1 MRFAVQ
7 IFDKTDNRKI
17 YLENVSDSQ
26 ITKNITIT
34 THPIVSGEEIA
45 DHYYKEPITM
55 TINGV
60 ISLNG
65 SKSEVLEGSTVKGN
79 PRMLRRFEEVFERVQ
94 NDGHLCDIVKIQRG
108 ESGSY
113 RFSKRENMVLT
124 AISWTEGINTLGF
137 NMTFTQALIV
147 DQTIFED
154 DNRIDTGKTDRD
166 NNNTLTD
173 ETLPNVN
180 VPDKTSFAREIVD
193 WDVIEAQ
200 IVASLRMA
208 GVFSDSFFLKAAFPV
223 NYLYEPLTEE
233 KVRDEKTI
241 RNVTLADIQKACRI
255 FALSLDYIGKNNPF
269 ELDIIDKAG
278 PYYNKERNRMES
290 KGGLL
295 KDPLLIGIDN
305 VLSFKRIG
313 QFINEL
319 DGYLKSLESH
329 YEMYRFPQSG
339 EQDVLVTIGNEDF
352 VFQVRNNNVN
362 GSYKIT
368 VLQGQNSAAENPVS
382 VGGISDIRGGISTY
396 MQATNSNA
404 ILRTG
409 GGQYVHLLKL
419 EERTVG
425 LEYFALIIS
434 PVQYP
439 PDSFIE
445 NIRKIT
451 RSFVG
456 GGFVG

>member
-1 MRFAVQ
+1 
-7 IFDKTDNRKI
+7 
-17 YLENVSDSQ
+17 
-26 ITKNITIT
+26 
-34 THPIVSGEEIA
+34 
-45 DHYYKEPITM
+45 
-55 TINGV
+55 
-60 ISLNG
+60 
-65 SKSEVLEGSTVKGN
+65 
-79 PRMLRRFEEVFERVQ
+79 MLRRFEEVFERVQ

-124 AISWTEGINTLGF
+124 AITWTEGINTLGF

-166 NNNTLTD
+166 NNNTLPD
-173 ETLPNVN
+173 ESLPNVN

-208 GVFSDSFFLKAAFPV
+208 GVFSERFFRAALSI
-223 NYLYEPLTEE
+223 NYLSEPLTEE
-233 KVRDEKTI
+233 KIKDEKSI
-241 RNVTLADIQKACRI
+241 RNVTLADVQKACRI

-269 ELDIIDKAG
+269 ELDVIDKAG
-278 PYYNKERNRMES
+278 KHYNKERNRME
-290 KGGLL
+290 GMEGTRTDPILL
-295 KDPLLIGIDN
+295 AKDPVRIL
-305 VLSFKRIG
+305 KRVG

-339 EQDVLVTIGNEDF
+339 EQDVLVAIGNEDF

-409 GGQYVHLLKL
+409 GGQYVHLWKL

-425 LEYFALIIS
+425 LDYFALVIS
-434 PVQYP
+434 PAQYP

>member
-17 YLENVSDSQ
+17 YFENVSDSQ

-124 AISWTEGINTLGF
+124 AVTWTEGINTLGF
-137 NMTFTQALIV
+137 NMTFRQALIV

-166 NNNTLTD
+166 NNNTLPD
-173 ETLPNVN
+173 ESLPNVN
-180 VPDKTSFAREIVD
+180 APDKTSFAREIVD

-200 IVASLRMA
+200 IVASLHMSGA
-208 GVFSDSFFLKAAFPV
+208 IPNEFYNAIISASP
-223 NYLYEPLTEE
+223 PTEDIIDKE
-233 KVRDEKTI
+233 TSVKG
-241 RNVTLADIQKACRI
+241 VTLADVTKARVI
-255 FALSLDYIGKNNPF
+255 FQQSKSYLREGNPF
-269 ELDIIDKAG
+269 
-278 PYYNKERNRMES
+278 
-290 KGGLL
+290 GLG
-295 KDPLLIGIDN
+295 KQRVG
-305 VLSFKRIG
+305 SYFKRITEEKQLWRFMLG
-313 QFINEL
+313 PSNYYFRPETIYFKNAGRFIKKL
-319 DGYLKSLESH
+319 DEYLRQLSSP
-329 YEMYRFPQSG
+329 YEMYQFAQSG
-339 EQDVLVTIGNEDF
+339 EQDVLATIGNENF
-352 VFQVRNNNVN
+352 IFQVRNNNVN
-362 GSYKIT
+362 GSYGIT
-368 VLQGQNSAAENPVS
+368 ILKGQTSAAENPVA
-382 VGGISDIRGGISTY
+382 VGGISDIRGAISTY
-396 MQATNSNA
+396 VQATNSNA
-404 ILRTG
+404 LLRTG
-409 GGQYVHLLKL
+409 SGQYIHLLKL
-419 EERTVG
+419 KERTVG
-425 LEYFALIIS
+425 LEYFALVIS
-434 PVQYP
+434 PP
-439 PDSFIE
+439 NTSPDSFVE
-445 NIRKIT
+445 NIIKIVKEFT
-451 RSFVG
+451 G
-456 GGFVG
+456 GER

>member
-45 DHYYKEPITM
+45 DHYYKDPITM
-55 TINGV
+55 AINGV

-124 AISWTEGINTLGF
+124 AITWTEGINTLGF

-166 NNNTLTD
+166 NNNTLPD
-173 ETLPNVN
+173 ESLPNVN

-208 GVFSDSFFLKAAFPV
+208 GVFSERFFTAALSI
-223 NYLYEPLTEE
+223 NYLSEPLTEE
-233 KVRDEKTI
+233 KIKDEKSI
-241 RNVTLADIQKACRI
+241 RNVTLADVQKACRI

-269 ELDIIDKAG
+269 ELDVIDKAG
-278 PYYNKERNRMES
+278 KHYNKERNRME
-290 KGGLL
+290 GMEGTRTDPILL
-295 KDPLLIGIDN
+295 AKDPVRIL
-305 VLSFKRIG
+305 KRVG

-339 EQDVLVTIGNEDF
+339 EQDVLVAIGNEDF

-425 LEYFALIIS
+425 LDYFALIIS

>member
-200 IVASLRMA
+200 IVASLHMSGA
-208 GVFSDSFFLKAAFPV
+208 IP
-223 NYLYEPLTEE
+223 
-233 KVRDEKTI
+233 DEFYNAIISASPPTAEGLERVTAVKD
-241 RNVTLADIQKACRI
+241 VTLADVTKAISI
-255 FALSLDYIGKNNPF
+255 FQRSKSYLRDDNPF
-269 ELDIIDKAG
+269 GLDRQRVGWYFKTVSPRVAVQTLLFEDKRFPGSTIYFKSAG
-278 PYYNKERNRMES
+278 RFIKKLDEYLRQ
-290 KGGLL
+290 
-295 KDPLLIGIDN
+295 
-305 VLSFKRIG
+305 LS
-313 QFINEL
+313 
-319 DGYLKSLESH
+319 SP
-329 YEMYRFPQSG
+329 YEMYQFAQSG
-339 EQDVLVTIGNEDF
+339 EQDVLVTIGNENF
-352 VFQVRNNNVN
+352 IFQVRNNNVN
-362 GSYKIT
+362 GSYGIT
-368 VLQGQNSAAENPVS
+368 ILKEQTSAAENPVS
-382 VGGISDIRGGISTY
+382 VGGISDIRGAISTY
-396 MQATNSNA
+396 VQATNSNA
-404 ILRTG
+404 LLRTG
-409 GGQYVHLLKL
+409 NGQYIHLLKL
-419 EERTVG
+419 KERTVG
-425 LEYFALIIS
+425 LEYFALVIS
-434 PVQYP
+434 PP
-439 PDSFIE
+439 NTSPDAFVE
-445 NIRKIT
+445 NIIKIVKEFT
-451 RSFVG
+451 G
-456 GGFVG
+456 GER

>member
-26 ITKNITIT
+26 IAKNITMT
-34 THPIVSGEEIA
+34 THPIIGGEKIA
-45 DHYYKEPITM
+45 DHYYKDPITM

-124 AISWTEGINTLGF
+124 AITWTEGINTLGF
-137 NMTFTQALIV
+137 SMTFTQALIV

-166 NNNTLTD
+166 NSNTLTD

-208 GVFSDSFFLKAAFPV
+208 GVFGERFFTAALSI
-223 NYLYEPLTEE
+223 NYLSEPLTEE
-233 KVRDEKTI
+233 KIKDEKSI

-269 ELDIIDKAG
+269 ELDVIDKAG
-278 PYYNKERNRMES
+278 KHYNKERNRME
-290 KGGLL
+290 GMEGTRTDPILL
-295 KDPLLIGIDN
+295 AKDPVRIL
-305 VLSFKRIG
+305 KRVG
-313 QFINEL
+313 QFIKEL

-368 VLQGQNSAAENPVS
+368 ILQGQNSAAENPVS

-419 EERTVG
+419 KERTVG

>member
-34 THPIVSGEEIA
+34 THPVVSGEEIA

-65 SKSEVLEGSTVKGN
+65 SKSEVLEGSTVRGN

-173 ETLPNVN
+173 ESLPNVN

-208 GVFSDSFFLKAAFPV
+208 GVFGERFFTAALSI
-223 NYLYEPLTEE
+223 NYLSEPLTEE
-233 KVRDEKTI
+233 KIKDEKSI

-269 ELDIIDKAG
+269 ELDVIDKAG
-278 PYYNKERNRMES
+278 KHYNKERNRME
-290 KGGLL
+290 GMEGARTDRILFA
-295 KDPLLIGIDN
+295 KDPVRML
-305 VLSFKRIG
+305 KRVG

-368 VLQGQNSAAENPVS
+368 VLQGQDSAAENPVS

-409 GGQYVHLLKL
+409 SGQYVHLLKL

-425 LEYFALIIS
+425 LEYFALVIS

>member
-26 ITKNITIT
+26 IAKNITIT
-34 THPIVSGEEIA
+34 THPVVSGEEIA
-45 DHYYKEPITM
+45 DHYYKEPTTM

-124 AISWTEGINTLGF
+124 AVTWTEGINTLGF

-193 WDVIEAQ
+193 WDVVEAQ

-208 GVFSDSFFLKAAFPV
+208 GVFGENFFFTAAFSI
-223 NYLYEPLTEE
+223 NYLSEPLTEE
-233 KVRDEKTI
+233 KIKDEKSI
-241 RNVTLADIQKACRI
+241 RNVTLADVQKACRI
-255 FALSLDYIGKNNPF
+255 FALSLNYIGKNNPF
-269 ELDIIDKAG
+269 ELDVIDKAG
-278 PYYNKERNRMES
+278 KHYNKERNRMEG
-290 KGGLL
+290 KEGLRTDTIL
-295 KDPLLIGIDN
+295 FAKDP
-305 VLSFKRIG
+305 V
-313 QFINEL
+313 
-319 DGYLKSLESH
+319 H
-329 YEMYRFPQSG
+329 
-339 EQDVLVTIGNEDF
+339 
-352 VFQVRNNNVN
+352 
-362 GSYKIT
+362 
-368 VLQGQNSAAENPVS
+368 
-382 VGGISDIRGGISTY
+382 IRY
-396 MQATNSNA
+396 H
-404 ILRTG
+404 
-409 GGQYVHLLKL
+409 V
-419 EERTVG
+419 
-425 LEYFALIIS
+425 
-434 PVQYP
+434 
-439 PDSFIE
+439 
-445 NIRKIT
+445 
-451 RSFVG
+451 
-456 GGFVG
+456 

>member
-26 ITKNITIT
+26 IAKNITMT
-34 THPIVSGEEIA
+34 THPIIGGEKIA
-45 DHYYKEPITM
+45 DHYYKDPITM
-55 TINGV
+55 AINGI

-124 AISWTEGINTLGF
+124 AITWAEGINTLGF

-208 GVFSDSFFLKAAFPV
+208 GVFGENFFKAAFSI
-223 NYLYEPLTEE
+223 NCLSEPLTEE
-233 KVRDEKTI
+233 KIKDEKSI
-241 RNVTLADIQKACRI
+241 RNVTLADVQKACRI
-255 FALSLDYIGKNNPF
+255 FALSLGYIGKNNPF
-269 ELDIIDKAG
+269 ELDVIDKAG
-278 PYYNKERNRMES
+278 KHYNKERNRMEG
-290 KGGLL
+290 KEGIRTDTILFA
-295 KDPLLIGIDN
+295 KDPVRML
-305 VLSFKRIG
+305 KRVG

-319 DGYLKSLESH
+319 DGYLKSLVSH

-368 VLQGQNSAAENPVS
+368 ILQGQNSAAENPVS

-396 MQATNSNA
+396 TQAMNSNA

-425 LEYFALIIS
+425 LEYFALVIS

>member
-34 THPIVSGEEIA
+34 THPVVSGEEIA

-166 NNNTLTD
+166 NNNTLPD

-208 GVFSDSFFLKAAFPV
+208 GVFGERFFTAALSI
-223 NYLYEPLTEE
+223 NYLSEPLTEE
-233 KVRDEKTI
+233 KVRDEKSI

-269 ELDIIDKAG
+269 ELDVIEKSG
-278 PYYNKERNRMES
+278 KHYNKERNRME
-290 KGGLL
+290 GMEGTRTDPILFA
-295 KDPLLIGIDN
+295 KDPVRSLKH
-305 VLSFKRIG
+305 VG
-313 QFINEL
+313 QFIKEL

-425 LEYFALIIS
+425 LEYFALVIS

-456 GGFVG
+456 GGFIG

>member
-55 TINGV
+55 TINGI

-65 SKSEVLEGSTVKGN
+65 SKSEVLEGSTVRGN

-124 AISWTEGINTLGF
+124 AVTWTEGINTLGF

-166 NNNTLTD
+166 NNNTLPD
-173 ETLPNVN
+173 ESLPNVN

-208 GVFSDSFFLKAAFPV
+208 GVFSERFFTAALSI
-223 NYLYEPLTEE
+223 NYLSEPLTEE
-233 KVRDEKTI
+233 KIKDEKSI
-241 RNVTLADIQKACRI
+241 RNVTLADVQKACRI

-269 ELDIIDKAG
+269 ELDVIDKAG
-278 PYYNKERNRMES
+278 KHYNKERNRME
-290 KGGLL
+290 GMEGTRTDPILL
-295 KDPLLIGIDN
+295 AKDPVRIL
-305 VLSFKRIG
+305 KRVG

-339 EQDVLVTIGNEDF
+339 EQDVLVAIGNEDF

-425 LEYFALIIS
+425 LEYFALVIS

>member
-65 SKSEVLEGSTVKGN
+65 SKSEVLEGSTVRGN

-137 NMTFTQALIV
+137 NMTFRQALIV

-166 NNNTLTD
+166 NNNTLPD
-173 ETLPNVN
+173 ESLPNVN

-200 IVASLRMA
+200 IVASLHMSGA
-208 GVFSDSFFLKAAFPV
+208 IPNEFYNAIISASP
-223 NYLYEPLTEE
+223 PTEDIIDKE
-233 KVRDEKTI
+233 TSVKG
-241 RNVTLADIQKACRI
+241 VTLADVTKARVI
-255 FALSLDYIGKNNPF
+255 FQQSKSYLREGNPF
-269 ELDIIDKAG
+269 
-278 PYYNKERNRMES
+278 
-290 KGGLL
+290 GLG
-295 KDPLLIGIDN
+295 KQRVG
-305 VLSFKRIG
+305 SYFKRITEEKQLWRFMLG
-313 QFINEL
+313 PSNYYFRPETIYFKNAGRFIKKL
-319 DGYLKSLESH
+319 DEYLRQLSSP
-329 YEMYRFPQSG
+329 YEMYQFAQSG
-339 EQDVLVTIGNEDF
+339 EQDVLATIGNENF
-352 VFQVRNNNVN
+352 IFQVRNNNVN
-362 GSYKIT
+362 GSYGIT
-368 VLQGQNSAAENPVS
+368 ILKGQTSAAENPVS
-382 VGGISDIRGGISTY
+382 VGGISDIRGAISTY
-396 MQATNSNA
+396 VQATNSNA
-404 ILRTG
+404 LLRTG
-409 GGQYVHLLKL
+409 SGQYIHLLKL
-419 EERTVG
+419 KERTVG
-425 LEYFALIIS
+425 LEYFALVIS
-434 PVQYP
+434 PP
-439 PDSFIE
+439 NTSPDSFVE
-445 NIRKIT
+445 NIIKIVKEFT
-451 RSFVG
+451 G
-456 GGFVG
+456 GER

>member
-17 YLENVSDSQ
+17 YLQNVSDSQ

-94 NDGHLCDIVKIQRG
+94 NDGHLCDIVKMQRG

-124 AISWTEGINTLGF
+124 AITWTEGINTLGF

-166 NNNTLTD
+166 NNNTLPD
-173 ETLPNVN
+173 ESLPNVN

-208 GVFSDSFFLKAAFPV
+208 GVFSERFFTAALSI
-223 NYLYEPLTEE
+223 NYLSEPLTEE
-233 KVRDEKTI
+233 KIKDEKSI
-241 RNVTLADIQKACRI
+241 RNVTLADVQKACRI

-269 ELDIIDKAG
+269 ELDVIDKAG
-278 PYYNKERNRMES
+278 KHYNKERNRME
-290 KGGLL
+290 GMEGTRTDPILL
-295 KDPLLIGIDN
+295 AKDPVRIL
-305 VLSFKRIG
+305 KRVG

-425 LEYFALIIS
+425 LEYFALVIS

-451 RSFVG
+451 QSFVG
-456 GGFVG
+456 GGFIG

>member
-34 THPIVSGEEIA
+34 THPVVSGEEIA
-45 DHYYKEPITM
+45 DHYYKDPITM

-124 AISWTEGINTLGF
+124 AVTWTEGINTLGF

-200 IVASLRMA
+200 IVASLHMSGA
-208 GVFSDSFFLKAAFPV
+208 IPDEFYNSVISASP
-223 NYLYEPLTEE
+223 PTEE
-233 KVRDEKTI
+233 LIDKVTNVKG
-241 RNVTLADIQKACRI
+241 VTLADVTKAISI
-255 FALSLDYIGKNNPF
+255 FQQSKSYLRDDNPF
-269 ELDIIDKAG
+269 GLDRQRVGWYFKTVSPRVAAQTLLFEDKRFPGSTIYFKSAG
-278 PYYNKERNRMES
+278 RFIKKLDEYLRQ
-290 KGGLL
+290 
-295 KDPLLIGIDN
+295 
-305 VLSFKRIG
+305 LS
-313 QFINEL
+313 
-319 DGYLKSLESH
+319 SP
-329 YEMYRFPQSG
+329 YEMYQFAQSG
-339 EQDVLVTIGNEDF
+339 EQDVLVTIGNENF

-362 GSYKIT
+362 GSYGIT
-368 VLQGQNSAAENPVS
+368 ILKGQTSAAENPVS
-382 VGGISDIRGGISTY
+382 VGGISDIRGAISTY
-396 MQATNSNA
+396 TQATNSNA
-404 ILRTG
+404 LLRTG
-409 GGQYVHLLKL
+409 GGQYIHLLKL
-419 EERTVG
+419 KERTVG
-425 LEYFALIIS
+425 LEYFALVIS
-434 PVQYP
+434 PPNTSPNAFV
-439 PDSFIE
+439 E
-445 NIRKIT
+445 NIIKIVKEFT
-451 RSFVG
+451 G
-456 GGFVG
+456 GER

>member
-26 ITKNITIT
+26 IAKNITMT
-34 THPIVSGEEIA
+34 THPIIGGEKIA
-45 DHYYKEPITM
+45 DHYYKDPITM

-65 SKSEVLEGSTVKGN
+65 SKSEVLEGSMVKGN

-108 ESGSY
+108 ENGSY

-124 AISWTEGINTLGF
+124 AITWTEGINTLGF
-137 NMTFTQALIV
+137 SMTFTQALIV

-154 DNRIDTGKTDRD
+154 DSRIDTGKTDRD

-208 GVFSDSFFLKAAFPV
+208 GVFDERFFTAALSI
-223 NYLYEPLTEE
+223 NYLSEPLTEE
-233 KVRDEKTI
+233 KIKDEKSI

-269 ELDIIDKAG
+269 ELDVIDKAG
-278 PYYNKERNRMES
+278 KHYNKERNRME
-290 KGGLL
+290 GMEGTRTDPILL
-295 KDPLLIGIDN
+295 AKDPVRIL
-305 VLSFKRIG
+305 KRVG
-313 QFINEL
+313 QFIKEL

-368 VLQGQNSAAENPVS
+368 ILQGQNSAAENPVS

-419 EERTVG
+419 KERTVG

>member
-26 ITKNITIT
+26 IAKNITIT

-45 DHYYKEPITM
+45 DHYYKDPITM

-200 IVASLRMA
+200 IVASLHMSGA
-208 GVFSDSFFLKAAFPV
+208 IPNEFYNAIISASP
-223 NYLYEPLTEE
+223 PTEE
-233 KVRDEKTI
+233 VIDRETSVKG
-241 RNVTLADIQKACRI
+241 VTLADVTKAIAI
-255 FALSLDYIGKNNPF
+255 FQQSKSYLRENNPF
-269 ELDIIDKAG
+269 A
-278 PYYNKERNRMES
+278 
-290 KGGLL
+290 
-295 KDPLLIGIDN
+295 IGRQRTG
-305 VLSFKRIG
+305 SYFKRITEEKQLWRFVFSSSNYYFRPETIYFKNAG
-313 QFINEL
+313 RFIKKL
-319 DGYLKSLESH
+319 DEYLRQLSSP
-329 YEMYRFPQSG
+329 YEMYQFAQSG
-339 EQDVLVTIGNEDF
+339 EQDVLVTIGNENF
-352 VFQVRNNNVN
+352 IFQVRNNNVN
-362 GSYKIT
+362 GSYGIT
-368 VLQGQNSAAENPVS
+368 ILKGQTSAAENPVS
-382 VGGISDIRGGISTY
+382 VGGISDIRGAISTY
-396 MQATNSNA
+396 TQATNSNA
-404 ILRTG
+404 LLRTG
-409 GGQYVHLLKL
+409 SGQYIHLLKL
-419 EERTVG
+419 KERTVG
-425 LEYFALIIS
+425 LEYFALVIS
-434 PVQYP
+434 PP
-439 PDSFIE
+439 NTSPDSFVESI
-445 NIRKIT
+445 IKIVKEFT
-451 RSFVG
+451 G
-456 GGFVG
+456 GER

>member
-26 ITKNITIT
+26 IAKNITMT
-34 THPIVSGEEIA
+34 THPIIGGEKIA
-45 DHYYKEPITM
+45 DHYYKDPITM

-94 NDGHLCDIVKIQRG
+94 NNGHLCDIVKIQRG

-124 AISWTEGINTLGF
+124 AITWTEGINTLGF
-137 NMTFTQALIV
+137 SMTFTQALIV

-154 DNRIDTGKTDRD
+154 DSRIDTGKTDRD

-208 GVFSDSFFLKAAFPV
+208 GVFGERFFTAALSI
-223 NYLYEPLTEE
+223 NYLSEPLTEE
-233 KVRDEKTI
+233 KIKDEKSI

-269 ELDIIDKAG
+269 ELDVIDKAG
-278 PYYNKERNRMES
+278 KHYNKERNRME
-290 KGGLL
+290 GMEGTRTDPILL
-295 KDPLLIGIDN
+295 AKDPVRIL
-305 VLSFKRIG
+305 KRVG
-313 QFINEL
+313 QFIKEL

-362 GSYKIT
+362 GSYKIAI
-368 VLQGQNSAAENPVS
+368 LQGQNSAAENPVS

-419 EERTVG
+419 KERTVG

-434 PVQYP
+434 PVQCP

-445 NIRKIT
+445 NIRKIA

>member
-45 DHYYKEPITM
+45 DHYYKDPITM
-55 TINGV
+55 AINGV

-124 AISWTEGINTLGF
+124 AITWTEGINTLGF

-166 NNNTLTD
+166 NNNTLPD
-173 ETLPNVN
+173 ESLPNVN

-208 GVFSDSFFLKAAFPV
+208 GVFSERFFTAALSI
-223 NYLYEPLTEE
+223 NYLSEPLTEE
-233 KVRDEKTI
+233 KIKDEKSI
-241 RNVTLADIQKACRI
+241 RNVTLADVQKACRI

-269 ELDIIDKAG
+269 ELDVIDKAG
-278 PYYNKERNRMES
+278 KHYNKERNRME
-290 KGGLL
+290 GMEGTRTDPILL
-295 KDPLLIGIDN
+295 AKDPVRIL
-305 VLSFKRIG
+305 KRVG

-339 EQDVLVTIGNEDF
+339 EQDVLVAIGNEDF

-425 LEYFALIIS
+425 LDYFALIIS

-456 GGFVG
+456 GGFIG

>member
-26 ITKNITIT
+26 IAKNITMT
-34 THPIVSGEEIA
+34 THPIIGGEKIA
-45 DHYYKEPITM
+45 DHYYKDPITM

-124 AISWTEGINTLGF
+124 AITWTEGINTLGF
-137 NMTFTQALIV
+137 SMTFTQALIV

-166 NNNTLTD
+166 NSNTLTD

-208 GVFSDSFFLKAAFPV
+208 GVFGERFFTAALSI
-223 NYLYEPLTEE
+223 NYLSEPLTEE
-233 KVRDEKTI
+233 KIKDEKSI

-269 ELDIIDKAG
+269 ELDVIDKAG
-278 PYYNKERNRMES
+278 KHYNKERNRME
-290 KGGLL
+290 GMEGTRTDPILL
-295 KDPLLIGIDN
+295 AKDPVRIL
-305 VLSFKRIG
+305 KRVG

-368 VLQGQNSAAENPVS
+368 ILQGQNSAAENPVS

-419 EERTVG
+419 KERTVG

>member
-26 ITKNITIT
+26 IAKNITIT

-65 SKSEVLEGSTVKGN
+65 SKSEVLEGSTVRGN

-124 AISWTEGINTLGF
+124 AVTWTEGINTLGF
-137 NMTFTQALIV
+137 NMTFRQALIV

-200 IVASLRMA
+200 IVASLYMSGA
-208 GVFSDSFFLKAAFPV
+208 IPDEFYNSVISASPPTA
-223 NYLYEPLTEE
+223 EE
-233 KVRDEKTI
+233 LEYVTNVKG
-241 RNVTLADIQKACRI
+241 VTLADVTKAISI
-255 FALSLDYIGKNNPF
+255 FQQSKSYLRENNLFGLGKQRVGSYFKTIGS
-269 ELDIIDKAG
+269 EA
-278 PYYNKERNRMES
+278 
-290 KGGLL
+290 GLL
-295 KDPLLIGIDN
+295 KSTATWRQFDYKFFGGTIYSKKAGRFIKKLDEYLRQ
-305 VLSFKRIG
+305 LSSPYEIY
-313 QFINEL
+313 QFA
-319 DGYLKSLESH
+319 
-329 YEMYRFPQSG
+329 QSG
-339 EQDVLVTIGNEDF
+339 EQDVLATIGNENF
-352 VFQVRNNNVN
+352 IFRVRNNNVN
-362 GSYKIT
+362 GSYGIT
-368 VLQGQNSAAENPVS
+368 ILKGQTSAAENPVS
-382 VGGISDIRGGISTY
+382 VGGISDIRGAISTY
-396 MQATNSNA
+396 VQATNSNA
-404 ILRTG
+404 LLRTG
-409 GGQYVHLLKL
+409 SGQYIHLLKL
-419 EERTVG
+419 KERTVG
-425 LEYFALIIS
+425 LEYFALVIS
-434 PVQYP
+434 PP
-439 PDSFIE
+439 NTSPDSFVE
-445 NIRKIT
+445 NIIKIVKEFT
-451 RSFVG
+451 G
-456 GGFVG
+456 GER

>member
-34 THPIVSGEEIA
+34 THPVVSGEEIA

-55 TINGV
+55 TISGV

-124 AISWTEGINTLGF
+124 AITWTEGINTLGF

-166 NNNTLTD
+166 NNNTLPD
-173 ETLPNVN
+173 ESLPNVN
-180 VPDKTSFAREIVD
+180 IPDKTSFAREIVD

-208 GVFSDSFFLKAAFPV
+208 GVFGERFFKAALSI
-223 NYLYEPLTEE
+223 NYLSEPLTEE
-233 KVRDEKTI
+233 KIKDEKSI
-241 RNVTLADIQKACRI
+241 QNVTLADIQKACRI

-269 ELDIIDKAG
+269 ELDVIDKAG
-278 PYYNKERNRMES
+278 KHYNKERNRME
-290 KGGLL
+290 GMEGVRTDPVLL
-295 KDPLLIGIDN
+295 AKDTVRIL
-305 VLSFKRIG
+305 KRVG
-313 QFINEL
+313 QFIKEL

-362 GSYKIT
+362 GSYKIA

-419 EERTVG
+419 KERTVG
-425 LEYFALIIS
+425 LEYFALVIS
-434 PVQYP
+434 PP
-439 PDSFIE
+439 NTSPDSFVE
-445 NIRKIT
+445 NIIKIVKEFT
-451 RSFVG
+451 G
-456 GGFVG
+456 GER

>member
-7 IFDKTDNRKI
+7 IFDRTDHRKI
-17 YLENVSDSQ
+17 YLENVSDSE

-34 THPIVSGEEIA
+34 THPVVSGEQIA
-45 DHYYKEPITM
+45 DHYYKDPITM

-154 DNRIDTGKTDRD
+154 DDRIDTGKTDRD
-166 NNNTLTD
+166 NNNTLPD
-173 ETLPNVN
+173 ENLPNVN

-208 GVFSDSFFLKAAFPV
+208 GVFGERFFTAALSI
-223 NYLYEPLTEE
+223 NYLSEPLTEE
-233 KVRDEKTI
+233 KIKDEKSI

-269 ELDIIDKAG
+269 ELDVIDTTGKH
-278 PYYNKERNRMES
+278 YNKEHNRMEG
-290 KGGLL
+290 KEGIRTDPILFA
-295 KDPLLIGIDN
+295 KDP
-305 VLSFKRIG
+305 VRILKHVG

-425 LEYFALIIS
+425 LEYFALVIS

>member
-65 SKSEVLEGSTVKGN
+65 SKSEVLEGSTVRGN

-137 NMTFTQALIV
+137 NMTFRQALIG

-166 NNNTLTD
+166 NNNTLTED
-173 ETLPNVN
+173 TLPNVN

-200 IVASLRMA
+200 IVASLHMSGA
-208 GVFSDSFFLKAAFPV
+208 IPNEFYNAIISASP
-223 NYLYEPLTEE
+223 PTEDIIDKE
-233 KVRDEKTI
+233 TSVKG
-241 RNVTLADIQKACRI
+241 VTLADVTKARVI
-255 FALSLDYIGKNNPF
+255 FQQSKSYLREGNPF
-269 ELDIIDKAG
+269 
-278 PYYNKERNRMES
+278 
-290 KGGLL
+290 GLG
-295 KDPLLIGIDN
+295 KQRVG
-305 VLSFKRIG
+305 SYFKRITEEKQLWRFMLG
-313 QFINEL
+313 PSNYYFRPETIYFKNAGRFIKKL
-319 DGYLKSLESH
+319 DEYLRQLSSP
-329 YEMYRFPQSG
+329 YEMYQFAQSG
-339 EQDVLVTIGNEDF
+339 EQDVLATIGNENF
-352 VFQVRNNNVN
+352 IFQVRNNNVN
-362 GSYKIT
+362 GSYGIT
-368 VLQGQNSAAENPVS
+368 ILKGQTSAAENPVS
-382 VGGISDIRGGISTY
+382 VGGISDIRGAISTY
-396 MQATNSNA
+396 VQATNSNA
-404 ILRTG
+404 LLRTG
-409 GGQYVHLLKL
+409 SGQYIHLLKL
-419 EERTVG
+419 KERTVG
-425 LEYFALIIS
+425 LEYFALVIS
-434 PVQYP
+434 PP
-439 PDSFIE
+439 NTSPDSFVE
-445 NIRKIT
+445 NIIKIVKEFT
-451 RSFVG
+451 G
-456 GGFVG
+456 GER

>member
-17 YLENVSDSQ
+17 YLENISDSQ
-26 ITKNITIT
+26 IAKNITIT

-166 NNNTLTD
+166 NNNTLPD
-173 ETLPNVN
+173 ESLPNVN

-208 GVFSDSFFLKAAFPV
+208 GVFSERFFTAALSI
-223 NYLYEPLTEE
+223 NYLSEPLTEE
-233 KVRDEKTI
+233 KIKDEKSI

-269 ELDIIDKAG
+269 ELDVIDKAG
-278 PYYNKERNRMES
+278 KHYNKERNRME
-290 KGGLL
+290 GMEGTRTDPVLL
-295 KDPLLIGIDN
+295 AKDPVRIL
-305 VLSFKRIG
+305 KRVG

>member
-34 THPIVSGEEIA
+34 THPVVSGEEIA

-124 AISWTEGINTLGF
+124 AITWTEGINTLGF

-166 NNNTLTD
+166 NNNTSTD

-208 GVFSDSFFLKAAFPV
+208 GVFGERFFKAALSI
-223 NYLYEPLTEE
+223 NYLSEPLTEE

-278 PYYNKERNRMES
+278 KHYNKERNRME
-290 KGGLL
+290 GMEGARTDRILFA
-295 KDPLLIGIDN
+295 KDP
-305 VLSFKRIG
+305 VRILKHAG
-313 QFINEL
+313 QFIKEL

-409 GGQYVHLLKL
+409 SGQYIHLLKL

-425 LEYFALIIS
+425 LEYFALVIS

>member
-94 NDGHLCDIVKIQRG
+94 NDGHLCDIVKMQRG

-124 AISWTEGINTLGF
+124 AVTWTEGINTLGF

-166 NNNTLTD
+166 NNNTLPD
-173 ETLPNVN
+173 ESLPNVN

-208 GVFSDSFFLKAAFPV
+208 GVFSERFFTAALSI
-223 NYLYEPLTEE
+223 NYLSEPLTEE
-233 KVRDEKTI
+233 KIKDEKSI
-241 RNVTLADIQKACRI
+241 RNVTLADVQKACRI

-269 ELDIIDKAG
+269 ELDVIDKAG
-278 PYYNKERNRMES
+278 KHYNKERNRME
-290 KGGLL
+290 GMEGTRTDPILL
-295 KDPLLIGIDN
+295 AKDPVRIL
-305 VLSFKRIG
+305 KRVG

-339 EQDVLVTIGNEDF
+339 EQDVLVAIGNEDF

-425 LEYFALIIS
+425 LEYFALVIS

>member
-34 THPIVSGEEIA
+34 THPIVRGEEIA

-94 NDGHLCDIVKIQRG
+94 NDGHLCDIVKMQRG

-124 AISWTEGINTLGF
+124 AVTWTEGINTLGF

-166 NNNTLTD
+166 NNNTLPD
-173 ETLPNVN
+173 ESLPNVN

-208 GVFSDSFFLKAAFPV
+208 GVFSERFFTAALSI
-223 NYLYEPLTEE
+223 NYLSEPLTEE
-233 KVRDEKTI
+233 KIKDEKSI
-241 RNVTLADIQKACRI
+241 RNVTLADVQKACRI

-269 ELDIIDKAG
+269 ELDVIDKAG
-278 PYYNKERNRMES
+278 KHYNKERNRME
-290 KGGLL
+290 GMEGTRTDPILL
-295 KDPLLIGIDN
+295 AKDPVRIL
-305 VLSFKRIG
+305 KRVG

-339 EQDVLVTIGNEDF
+339 EQDVLVAIGNEDF

-425 LEYFALIIS
+425 LEYFALVIS

-451 RSFVG
+451 QSFVG
-456 GGFVG
+456 GGFIG

>member
-45 DHYYKEPITM
+45 DHYYKDPITM
-55 TINGV
+55 AINGV

-124 AISWTEGINTLGF
+124 AITWTEGINTLGF

-166 NNNTLTD
+166 NNNTLPD
-173 ETLPNVN
+173 ESLPNVN

-208 GVFSDSFFLKAAFPV
+208 GVFSERFFTAALSI
-223 NYLYEPLTEE
+223 NYLSEPLTEE
-233 KVRDEKTI
+233 KIKDEKSI
-241 RNVTLADIQKACRI
+241 RNVTLADVQKACRI

-269 ELDIIDKAG
+269 ELDVIDKAG
-278 PYYNKERNRMES
+278 KHYNKERNRME
-290 KGGLL
+290 GMEGTRTDPILL
-295 KDPLLIGIDN
+295 AKDPVRIL
-305 VLSFKRIG
+305 KRVG

-425 LEYFALIIS
+425 LDYFALIIS

>member
-26 ITKNITIT
+26 IAKNITIT

-124 AISWTEGINTLGF
+124 AVTWTEGINTLGF

-166 NNNTLTD
+166 NNNTLAD

-200 IVASLRMA
+200 IVASLHMSGA
-208 GVFSDSFFLKAAFPV
+208 IPNEFYNAIISASP
-223 NYLYEPLTEE
+223 PTEE
-233 KVRDEKTI
+233 VIDRETSVKG
-241 RNVTLADIQKACRI
+241 VTLADVTKAIAI
-255 FALSLDYIGKNNPF
+255 FQQSKSYLRENNPF
-269 ELDIIDKAG
+269 G
-278 PYYNKERNRMES
+278 
-290 KGGLL
+290 
-295 KDPLLIGIDN
+295 IGRQRTG
-305 VLSFKRIG
+305 SYFKRITKEKQLWRIFLG
-313 QFINEL
+313 RSKYMFRHETIYFKNAGRFIKKL
-319 DGYLKSLESH
+319 DEYLRQLSSP
-329 YEMYRFPQSG
+329 YEMYQFAQSG
-339 EQDVLVTIGNEDF
+339 EQDVLVTIGNENF
-352 VFQVRNNNVN
+352 IFQVRNNNVN
-362 GSYKIT
+362 GSYGIT
-368 VLQGQNSAAENPVS
+368 ILKGQTSAAENPVS
-382 VGGISDIRGGISTY
+382 VGGISDIRGAISTY

-419 EERTVG
+419 KERTVG
-425 LEYFALIIS
+425 LEYFALVIS

-451 RSFVG
+451 QSFVG
-456 GGFVG
+456 GGFIG

>member
-1 MRFAVQ
+1 M
-7 IFDKTDNRKI
+7 
-17 YLENVSDSQ
+17 
-26 ITKNITIT
+26 
-34 THPIVSGEEIA
+34 SGEQIA
-45 DHYYKEPITM
+45 DHYYKDPITM
-55 TINGV
+55 TISGV

-65 SKSEVLEGSTVKGN
+65 SKSEVLEGSTVRGN

-166 NNNTLTD
+166 NNNTLPD
-173 ETLPNVN
+173 ESLPNVN

-208 GVFSDSFFLKAAFPV
+208 GVFSERFFTAALSI
-223 NYLYEPLTEE
+223 NYLSEPLTEE
-233 KVRDEKTI
+233 KIKDEKSI

-269 ELDIIDKAG
+269 ELDVIDKAG
-278 PYYNKERNRMES
+278 KHYNKERNRME
-290 KGGLL
+290 GMEGTRTDPILL
-295 KDPLLIGIDN
+295 AKDPVRIL
-305 VLSFKRIG
+305 KRVG

-319 DGYLKSLESH
+319 DGYLKSLETH

-339 EQDVLVTIGNEDF
+339 EQDVLVAIGNEDF

-425 LEYFALIIS
+425 LDYFALIIS